1 MKLLLL
7 FTLLTF
13 FIITKAVFSP
23 LSNFFPVACQDS
35 DGDCNVENINASDN
49 VFELVDLLTYP
60 FGWINATNFTDSIPE
75 ENTIDNATI
84 HVVWKTDVGFGASNI
99 NIDYW
104 NGTHWINCAGPFGE
118 SGNLID
124 TTCNV
129 SSLTKEQILNIKVR
143 FRGEDIDGFPNA
155 FAYVD
160 LIKIV
165 VNHSSPP
172 KWDNQ
177 TTNISTNF
185 IYTKDSIQLAVQTF
199 DDVGLAYAW
208 LSTNETGE
216 WKNYTDGTYGSPI
229 YLNNLA
235 NSWVWANFS
244 WRNNSFLSGNVAWK
258 IYINDT
264 TGKEN
269 VTDIKTFYVQFRR
282 LPVACQDSD
291 GDCNVENINASDNVF
306 ELVDLLT
313 YPFGWINASDWDL
326 DLPSNTILQS
336 AYLHVVWKTDV
347 GFGASNI
354 NIDYWNGTHWINCAG
369 PFSENQMI
377 SDTICNISS
386 LSTNQLNNIMVRFRG
401 EDIDGFPN
409 AFAYVDLIYIV
420 ANYSFGIPYLEV
432 ELIQP
437 NPNFV
442 TNVIQNSTF
451 IVNATVF
458 CRAGACG
465 FVNGTILYNL
475 TSSYP
480 DTPINTTFGD
490 KPFFVNE
497 TPALAMKA
505 CSNNPLNAND
515 FCNLTWI
522 VNATGNV
529 DTAWK
534 IGVYFNSSDPNV
546 KPNSTSNATV
556 VIVSCTVDFNLTWN
570 SIDFGILLP
579 NTFNNSAPGNLNN
592 TYNIT
597 VNPGSCNLDLYIRGT
612 DLVNTTFNSVIKVGN
627 ISWSNISSNLNDGF
641 FRLSETNSL
650 IKSNVP
656 EKTNVTTWYWLD
668 APPVYAGKYNGTI
681 YITGV
686 KR

>member
-1 MKLLLL
+1 M
-7 FTLLTF
+7 
-13 FIITKAVFSP
+13 
-23 LSNFFPVACQDS
+23 
-35 DGDCNVENINASDN
+35 
-49 VFELVDLLTYP
+49 
-60 FGWINATNFTDSIPE
+60 
-75 ENTIDNATI
+75 
-84 HVVWKTDVGFGASNI
+84 
-99 NIDYW
+99 
-104 NGTHWINCAGPFGE
+104 
-118 SGNLID
+118 
-124 TTCNV
+124 
-129 SSLTKEQILNIKVR
+129 VR

-235 NSWVWANFS
+235 NSWIWANFS

-269 VTDIKTFYVQFRR
+269 VTDIKTFYVQFRM

-313 YPFGWINASDWDL
+313 YPFGWINSSDWDL

-336 AYLHVVWKTDV
+336 AYLHVLWKTDV

-369 PFSENQMI
+369 PFSENQTI
-377 SDTICNISS
+377 SDNICNISS

-656 EKTNVTTWYWLD
+656 EKTNVTTWYWLNV
-668 APPVYAGKYNGTI
+668 PPVYAGKYNGTI